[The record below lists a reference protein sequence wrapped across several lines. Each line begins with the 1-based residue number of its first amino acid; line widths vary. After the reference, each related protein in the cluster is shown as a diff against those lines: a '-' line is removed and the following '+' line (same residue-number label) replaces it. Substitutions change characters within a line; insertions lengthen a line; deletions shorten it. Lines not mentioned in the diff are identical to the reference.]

1 MIFFSVLLP
10 CHNET
15 NLLDESINSIL
26 EQSFKDF
33 ELIIINDGSSNQK
46 TLDIIS
52 KYKKH
57 KNIIIVNN
65 QKNMGLTLSLIKAAK
80 YCSGRYIIRQDADD
94 YSHVDR
100 LKLTFNFLQK
110 NQDTDLLLCS
120 FYAHKNKKIY
130 SPLVSYIYY
139 LPTFLLLRMF
149 PVFNIFV
156 HGTFCISSNCIQSI
170 GYNHNFKYSQ
180 DYKFSLDCLKQNK
193 KINFLNQKLYFL
205 NIQKDNLSTKF
216 TKEQIFYDLLAK
228 MNFFFNNNVDLNKNI
243 FHKIVLYILA
253 IFLVVI
259 RRSLVPF
266 SSLSLFK

>member
-1 MIFFSVLLP
+1 
-10 CHNET
+10 
-15 NLLDESINSIL
+15 
-26 EQSFKDF
+26 
-33 ELIIINDGSSNQK
+33 
-46 TLDIIS
+46 
-52 KYKKH
+52 
-57 KNIIIVNN
+57 
-65 QKNMGLTLSLIKAAK
+65 
-80 YCSGRYIIRQDADD
+80 
-94 YSHVDR
+94 
-100 LKLTFNFLQK
+100 
-110 NQDTDLLLCS
+110 
-120 FYAHKNKKIY
+120 
-130 SPLVSYIYY
+130 
-139 LPTFLLLRMF
+139 MF

-243 FHKIVLYILA
+243 FHKIVLYIFAL
-253 IFLVVI
+253 FLVVI